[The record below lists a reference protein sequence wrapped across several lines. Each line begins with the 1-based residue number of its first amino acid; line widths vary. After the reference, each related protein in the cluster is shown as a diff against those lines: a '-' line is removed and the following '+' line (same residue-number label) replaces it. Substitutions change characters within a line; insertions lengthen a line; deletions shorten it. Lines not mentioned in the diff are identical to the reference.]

1 MDRTTKAI
9 VLLCVHV
16 CLVHG
21 YTTPTKELNMESSD
35 CDHAGDYTVTDLDIV
50 KVWANP
56 PFQNAGSGSRD
67 RCVIRLRAELGN
79 RRLFVYVTDVLFND
93 RGIQLKVYDS
103 TSSAHPRHVLTS
115 DDGPGMRW
123 ELKTSVMFELVK
135 QSTSARTYKFSI
147 MVTTD
152 QGPNIDF
159 EQNVN
164 EYYGQTLTIGAIVG
178 LAIGGGLI
186 FLALVGIA
194 IYCIIKHR
202 RKRLSK
208 EREAGS
214 TNAGS
219 TVYSSSKEKYYNDSK
234 VHIGRDF
241 IPPKPSPSTR
251 TYSQVSQSDH
261 KESDIFIVKDQY
273 GRHPATFKNDAF
285 SRDSSSGGYP
295 VEHNKFRRDTPKRH
309 SMEKSKEFPVYD
321 DYDRAR
327 QGRDSKPQSEKSG
340 EFKRADPKR
349 QSAGKSRRYPA
360 SDDDM
365 DGRNYK
371 KQSAVTNDVRRET
384 SKRQPSE
391 KGSYRQEGN
400 AKRQQS
406 KYDEYDY
413 PHGTYS
419 RRDDRHSG
427 KYEDFEFPRERES
440 RPRNRST
447 RDDRSST
454 KYEDFEFP
462 RGSQSRGHSVRKD
475 DVRRDNS
482 RRQSAGRDSRREGGS
497 VPRRSQSPYR
507 DNSRPRRH
515 TESPYWDNSHPRRHA
530 ERETRP
536 SPGSVRRQTP
546 ERSSS
551 RDRDT
556 GSRKEKQSKTLG
568 DLNINARYGN
578 RGQIPKR

>member
-219 TVYSSSKEKYYNDSK
+219 TVYSS
-234 VHIGRDF
+234 
-241 IPPKPSPSTR
+241 TA
-251 TYSQVSQSDH
+251 SQVLFPSHPDRYAQNKDADSRNSSMSSNEGQNNYVYPNPAFEGKQTNRGRRRNPDAHDGKGVFNEGFETSEYDSSDSQTSGGGH
-261 KESDIFIVKDQY
+261 KYSKYQPTTGSISRERSGSARSRSLDRK
-273 GRHPATFKNDAF
+273 RKASET
-285 SRDSSSGGYP
+285 SRDGNDPRGKPARRRPRSSNGG
-295 VEHNKFRRDTPKRH
+295 HH
-309 SMEKSKEFPVYD
+309 H
-321 DYDRAR
+321 
-327 QGRDSKPQSEKSG
+327 GSESP
-340 EFKRADPKR
+340 R
-349 QSAGKSRRYPA
+349 SR
-360 SDDDM
+360 S
-365 DGRNYK
+365 
-371 KQSAVTNDVRRET
+371 S
-384 SKRQPSE
+384 
-391 KGSYRQEGN
+391 
-400 AKRQQS
+400 
-406 KYDEYDY
+406 
-413 PHGTYS
+413 
-419 RRDDRHSG
+419 RHSG
-427 KYEDFEFPRERES
+427 
-440 RPRNRST
+440 
-447 RDDRSST
+447 
-454 KYEDFEFP
+454 
-462 RGSQSRGHSVRKD
+462 GSGGSH
-475 DVRRDNS
+475 S
-482 RRQSAGRDSRREGGS
+482 RRHGSHRSR
-497 VPRRSQSPYR
+497 
-507 DNSRPRRH
+507 
-515 TESPYWDNSHPRRHA
+515 
-530 ERETRP
+530 
-536 SPGSVRRQTP
+536 SPGSSRSSERRRPTVDP
-546 ERSSS
+546 DAMGSSGVYRFYKKGYEESRTSDDSTSSS
-551 RDRDT
+551 RSASKRVSYDLSGLPGRE
-556 GSRKEKQSKTLG
+556 KELQS
-568 DLNINARYGN
+568 
-578 RGQIPKR
+578 QV